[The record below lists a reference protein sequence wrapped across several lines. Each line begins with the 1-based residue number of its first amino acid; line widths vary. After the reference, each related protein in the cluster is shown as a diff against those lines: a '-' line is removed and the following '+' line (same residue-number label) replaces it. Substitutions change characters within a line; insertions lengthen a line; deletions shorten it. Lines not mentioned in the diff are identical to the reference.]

1 MSLSISSKNRT
12 LRQMLRTGCAVAL
25 LGVVTAGAAQAA
37 IVEYGYVGPAFTTF
51 QGPGYGLS
59 TSNFVRGYVDIEQLS
74 PSSSYSQFNIGL
86 GAGQFSDGIHT
97 FSGYTNSTNAITFA
111 GTTLTDAF
119 GLPSAWYVL
128 ANNCGRGNGNCDQM
142 SSEWKSN
149 GTGSDQSGRSNN
161 PAGNGVGLASVTNTE
176 GVWTMGAVGT
186 FNMTTGTFG
195 SSTDI
200 PEPASLALLGLGL
213 VGLGLARRVSAAR
226 RQEPAELLE
235 D

>member
-37 IVEYGYVGPAFTTF
+37 IVEYGYLGPAFTTF

-59 TSNFVRGYVDIEQLS
+59 TSNFVRGYIDMEQLS
-74 PSSSYSQFNIGL
+74 PNSSYGGINIAS

-97 FSGYTNSTNAITFA
+97 FSGYTNSGQPITIVA
-111 GTTLTDAF
+111 NKTDAF
-119 GLPSAWYVL
+119 GLPSAWYLL
-128 ANNCGRGNGNCDQM
+128 ANNNGSSNGNVIQIT
-142 SSEWKSN
+142 SEWKSN
-149 GTGSDQSGRSNN
+149 GTGADQSGKSNN
-161 PAGNGVGLASVTNTE
+161 ATGNGVGLASVSNTL
-176 GVWTMGAVGT
+176 GVWSMGAVGT

-200 PEPASLALLGLGL
+200 PEPASMALLGLGL
-213 VGLGLARRVSAAR
+213 LGLGLARRVSAAR
-226 RQEPAELLE
+226 RHDALALLE